1 MTSPRALIM
10 AGGTGGHVYPAL
22 AVAEELR
29 NRGWLVDWMG
39 TNRGLEARVVPSH
52 RFTLHVL
59 PVSGLRGKRIIGR
72 IQGLLRLLSALFT
85 ALGMMNSLRPQV
97 VLGMGG
103 YAAGP
108 GGIAAY
114 LLRRPLVIHEQNA
127 VAGTTNRLLAPLAK
141 RLLSGLPGP
150 FVDERHAELI
160 GNPLRRDLERAE
172 ALDVPA
178 EFTVERPLR
187 LLVLGGSLG
196 SLPLNRGVPAALG
209 TLDDGQR
216 SRITVIHQ
224 CGEQHLEITRKA
236 YRDNGITNP
245 DIRPFIEEMAA
256 AYAGADLVICR
267 SGALTVSELASQRR
281 PAILIPLPHAIDDHQ
296 TANARTLAAI
306 GAAQLL
312 PQSRLAAGELERFLE
327 GYLDSPGRLAA
338 MSSAAAALGS
348 SSATCKVADILE
360 EVANERR

>member
-1 MTSPRALIM
+1 M

-52 RFTLHVL
+52 RFTLHAL

-127 VAGTTNRLLAPLAK
+127 IAGTTNRLLAPLAK

-150 FVDERHAELI
+150 FIDKRHAELV
-160 GNPLRRDLERAE
+160 GNPLRRDLEKAE
-172 ALDVPA
+172 ALNVPV

-187 LLVLGGSLG
+187 VLVLGGSLG
-196 SLPLNRGVPAALG
+196 SLPLNRGVPVALG
-209 TLDDGQR
+209 ALNQEQR
-216 SRITVIHQ
+216 SRIAVVHQ
-224 CGEQHLEITRKA
+224 CGEQHIETTQRA
-236 YRDNGITNP
+236 YRDNKIVNAA
-245 DIRPFIEEMAA
+245 ISSFIDDMGA
-256 AYAGADLVICR
+256 AYANADLVICR
-267 SGALTVSELASQRR
+267 SGALTVSELASQKR

-296 TANARTLAAI
+296 TANAKTLVAI

-312 PQSRLAAGELERFLE
+312 PQSGLAAGELERFLK

-338 MSSAAAALGS
+338 MSSAAATVGS
-348 SSATCKVADILE
+348 SSATCRVADILE
-360 EVANERR
+360 EVANEWR